1 MTIHHHKFYGIDK
14 QNRVRLKIA
23 ITIILDVLFII
34 LNSFWYKSVNETL
47 NIKAAVRGLKMPPL
61 FWSTCEEAGKPLIC
75 WYLSSVEYSWFTVI
89 WSEFYRSWQAP
100 DSNILLPSNLKSQ
113 NYKVVLLSSGLFI
126 RNQCLLRMIWF
137 VVECAVDFVQ
147 KKKPKNI
154 PTFSV
159 ICVDKYKKCSIFF
172 YSVIIS
178 FWGPTNSHFKKFVKN
193 KSKFAPKTV

>member
-23 ITIILDVLFII
+23 ITIILDVSFII

-89 WSEFYRSWQAP
+89 WSEFYRSWRPLIA
-100 DSNILLPSNLKSQ
+100 IFYYLL
-113 NYKVVLLSSGLFI
+113 
-126 RNQCLLRMIWF
+126 IWR
-137 VVECAVDFVQ
+137 V
-147 KKKPKNI
+147 K
-154 PTFSV
+154 TTRS
-159 ICVDKYKKCSIFF
+159 Y
-172 YSVIIS
+172 YSVPGFLLGINAS
-178 FWGPTNSHFKKFVKN
+178 WEWFGLL
-193 KSKFAPKTV
+193 

>member
-1 MTIHHHKFYGIDK
+1 MLKVISSVKQDRIQVPEMRYQRFFFYFVERHEINQNMQITVRWQYIITHKFYGIDK

-89 WSEFYRSWQAP
+89 WSEFYRSWNKIKA
-100 DSNILLPSNLKSQ
+100 
-113 NYKVVLLSSGLFI
+113 
-126 RNQCLLRMIWF
+126 
-137 VVECAVDFVQ
+137 
-147 KKKPKNI
+147 
-154 PTFSV
+154 
-159 ICVDKYKKCSIFF
+159 
-172 YSVIIS
+172 
-178 FWGPTNSHFKKFVKN
+178 GPW
-193 KSKFAPKTV
+193 

>member
-1 MTIHHHKFYGIDK
+1 MLKVISSVKQDRRQVPEMRYQRFFFYFVERHEINQNMQITVRWQYIITDK

-89 WSEFYRSWQAP
+89 WSEFYRSWNKIKA
-100 DSNILLPSNLKSQ
+100 
-113 NYKVVLLSSGLFI
+113 
-126 RNQCLLRMIWF
+126 
-137 VVECAVDFVQ
+137 
-147 KKKPKNI
+147 
-154 PTFSV
+154 
-159 ICVDKYKKCSIFF
+159 
-172 YSVIIS
+172 
-178 FWGPTNSHFKKFVKN
+178 GPW
-193 KSKFAPKTV
+193 